1 MWKQYKALEMSPDD
15 RSFRWPRPTT
25 VTTPALLLTQNVTHN
40 VTYNVTQNV
49 TYNVTHNVT
58 HTAEHT
64 MSHNMMTVQTL
75 ARQNFTG

>member
-15 RSFRWPRPTT
+15 RSFRWPQPST
-25 VTTPALLLTQNVTHN
+25 VTTPALLLTQNVTH
-40 VTYNVTQNV
+40 NV

-64 MSHNMMTVQTL
+64 MSHNMMTVHTL

>member
-25 VTTPALLLTQNVTHN
+25 VTTPALLLTQNVT
-40 VTYNVTQNV
+40 
-49 TYNVTHNVT
+49 YNVTHNVT

-64 MSHNMMTVQTL
+64 MSHNTTTVHTL